1 MTQIID
7 ARTRAYYEELTVRQ
21 AKLRHSSFPQMLAKF
36 YVRRGIFI
44 GWRPK
49 VSSGHGG
56 LYGEWYRCLAYL
68 MYGYGNISNNDRR
81 RSGLKPV
88 RKYRI

>member
-7 ARTRAYYEELTVRQ
+7 ARTRAYYDELTTRQ
-21 AKLRHSSFPQMLAKF
+21 AKLRSTPYPQMLAKF
-36 YVRRGIFI
+36 YVRHGNSI

-49 VSSGHGG
+49 VSTGHGG

-68 MYGYGNISNNDRR
+68 LYGYGNLTNNDRR